1 MPCCGALHR
10 SDAVGLKRGPTN
22 RLLRTGWPRLHRD
35 EDVNRSVGAPR
46 SRLRYQFSRY
56 SDVIEPI
63 RGMGRPLRSPGS
75 RRRSTLAVPPVF
87 ITRAIEAKPFP
98 SAPSVVIAYPHIE
111 DWWNRS
117 PELRRAGWVNRNKEW
132 LYQEYKGVYQ
142 DSVLKRLR
150 QIQHRATGRA
160 VLAELRA
167 ALLFGL
173 HFPVGLLAVPRPGGP
188 KRPGSD

>member
-63 RGMGRPLRSPGS
+63 RGMGRPPPESWFTKEIDLGRASRFHHQKNRSGALPVGAE
-75 RRRSTLAVPPVF
+75 RRRFL
-87 ITRAIEAKPFP
+87 
-98 SAPSVVIAYPHIE
+98 SAPRRLVESVSGGAEV
-111 DWWNRS
+111 
-117 PELRRAGWVNRNKEW
+117 
-132 LYQEYKGVYQ
+132 
-142 DSVLKRLR
+142 VL
-150 QIQHRATGRA
+150 GRPQ
-160 VLAELRA
+160 L
-167 ALLFGL
+167 
-173 HFPVGLLAVPRPGGP
+173 
-188 KRPGSD
+188 S